1 MKNSALQYTRQH
13 LQEAKQYQ
21 ESDMNI
27 AEYLIL
33 TAKAEDTGY
42 FSYLTDEEIEEF
54 ENDSQRRDELEQ
66 EVETFI
72 NENFNF
78 SFENFTY

>member
-1 MKNSALQYTRQH
+1 MKYTAKQYTRQH

-33 TAKAEDTGY
+33 TAKAEENGY
-42 FSYLTDEEIEEF
+42 FSYLTDEEIEAF
-54 ENDSQRRDELEQ
+54 EKDSQRRDELKQ

-72 NENFNF
+72 TQNFDF
-78 SFENFTY
+78 SFESFTY

>member
-1 MKNSALQYTRQH
+1 MKYSALQYTKQH

-66 EVETFI
+66 EIETFI

>member
-1 MKNSALQYTRQH
+1 MKYSALQYTRQH

-33 TAKAEDTGY
+33 TAKAEDTCD